1 MLMKQY
7 LPPLKSLHVFMV
19 AGQLRSFKQAAEQL
33 NVTQAAVSQ
42 QIKLLEQQ
50 LGIRLFER
58 NNRRTMLTNNGKKLL
73 PFIEKG
79 VSSFSEGVQAVSGDS
94 QPNILRISAIHSF
107 TSIWLMPR
115 LQAFQKLH
123 PELMVQIAPSNDLVD
138 FEHGEI
144 DLAIRMGEG
153 GYEGLAEKKLMS
165 DELILVASPKI
176 INSIDQNNP
185 NVVFNLPWIE
195 DPSPGSQVV
204 FKKACAQYGADWESL
219 TSVIRSP
226 NSMMLIENALAS
238 RGFTMVNKSL
248 VANHLRS
255 GDLVSLLHFSA
266 VSPWCLFLVAPE
278 QHFQWQ
284 KIVQFEQWIVP
295 LLRESFADLKA
306 W

>member
-1 MLMKQY
+1 MKHY

-19 AGQLRSFKQAAEQL
+19 AGQLRSFKLAAEQL

-42 QIKLLEQQ
+42 QIKLLENQ
-50 LGIRLFER
+50 LDMQLFER
-58 NNRRTMLTNNGKKLL
+58 NNRRTVLTNNGKKLL

-79 VSSFSEGVQAVSGDS
+79 VTSFSEGIQAISDDS

-115 LQAFQKLH
+115 LQMFQKLH
-123 PELMVQIAPSNDLVD
+123 PDLMVQIAPSNDLVD

-165 DELILVASPKI
+165 DELIFVANPKI
-176 INSIDQNNP
+176 INSHDQDNP
-185 NVVFNLPWIE
+185 DVVFNLPWIE
-195 DPSPGSQVV
+195 DPTPGSQQI
-204 FKKACAQYGADWESL
+204 FKKACIQYKVNWESL

-248 VANHLRS
+248 VADHLRS
-255 GDLVSLLHFSA
+255 GDLVSLLNFSA